1 MNTLSSAAHNL
12 MAGSRS
18 AQGLP
23 ERITD
28 PATLARVADIL
39 TGAGREAAPGH
50 HSGADLITTT
60 TADPTCRKGD
70 AREHST

>member
-1 MNTLSSAAHNL
+1 MTVADDARALVAR
-12 MAGSRS
+12 SRA

-28 PATLARVADIL
+28 PAILARVAAIL
-39 TGAGREAAPGH
+39 AGVAGREAAPGH

-60 TADPTCRKGD
+60 TTADPTCWKGD
-70 AREHST
+70 ARGPS